1 MAFNFNKF
9 TVKAQETIENAVEIA
24 QNYNNQIVEPEHI
37 LAAKFA
43 LLIETFIKLL
53 VISPNYD
60 KFMEYRSINFAQKS

>member
-1 MAFNFNKF
+1 M
-9 TVKAQETIENAVEIA
+9 KAQESRQNAIEIA
-24 QNYNNQIVEPEHI
+24 QNYNNPIVETEHI
-37 LAAKFA
+37 LAAKFV